1 MVKENDNMYNEL
13 EISREVID
21 LVNRCEDACKEEFKK
36 IDDRAFNNSL
46 KVLSSFHKNRI
57 NESHFNS
64 TTGYGYND
72 LGREAIEEVF
82 KDVLGAE
89 DALVRNQFVSGS
101 HALTVC
107 FFALL
112 RPGDVLLSV
121 CGKPYDTMDE
131 VIGIK
136 ENASSLMSFGVKY
149 EQIDLVN
156 DDFDYDKIGNYISTH
171 KVKVV
176 EIQRSK
182 GYSTRKSL
190 SIDKVKKCI
199 DLIKSIDESVIVMV
213 DNCYCEFVSD
223 VEPVDPSVGADIMVG
238 SLIKNLG
245 GGIAP
250 NGAYIAGRSDLI
262 NLCGERLTL
271 PGEGREVGPTLGIN
285 KQFLQG
291 IYMAPTVVASSLKTA
306 VLASKV
312 LEELGYDVEPKY
324 NDERVDIVQNII
336 FRDPKKL
343 IEYTR
348 GIQQASAID
357 SMALVEAS
365 DMPGYDDKI
374 IMASGSFTQ
383 GSSIELSCDGPM
395 REPYIAYMQG
405 GLTYN
410 YGKLGVMKAV
420 ERLLKCE

>member
-1 MVKENDNMYNEL
+1 MYQEL
-13 EISREVID
+13 GITEEIVELIETSEEEC
-21 LVNRCEDACKEEFKK
+21 LEEFKK
-36 IDDRAFNNSL
+36 IDDICMENSL
-46 KVLSSFHKNRI
+46 KVLASFHRNKI
-57 NESHFNS
+57 SESHFNS

-72 LGREAIEEVF
+72 IGRDAIEMVF
-82 KDVLGAE
+82 RDVLGAE

-101 HALTVC
+101 HALNVC

-112 RPGDVLLSV
+112 RPSDLLLSIS
-121 CGKPYDTMDE
+121 GKPYDTLDE

-149 EQIDLVN
+149 DQIELVD
-156 DDFDYDKIGNYISTH
+156 DDFDYERIKEYITNN

-182 GYSTRKSL
+182 GYSTRNSL
-190 SIDKVKKCI
+190 SIDKVAKVIK
-199 DLIKSIDESVIVMV
+199 LIKDIDKDVIIMV

-223 VEPVDPSVGADIMVG
+223 KEPVAVGADVMVG

-262 NLCGERLTL
+262 DLCGERLTL

-285 KQFLQG
+285 KQILQG
-291 IYMAPTVVASSLKTA
+291 VYMAPSVVAASLKTA
-306 VLASKV
+306 ILTSKV
-312 LEELGYDVEPKY
+312 MESLGYIVEPKY

-336 FRDPKKL
+336 FRDPNKL
-343 IEYTR
+343 IEFTR

-357 SMALVEAS
+357 SNALVEAS

-395 REPYIAYMQG
+395 REPYIGYMQG
-405 GLTYN
+405 SLTYP
-410 YGKLGVMKAV
+410 YGKLGLMKAL
-420 ERLLKCE
+420 ERMLHK

>member
-1 MVKENDNMYNEL
+1 MYQEL
-13 EISREVID
+13 GITEEIVELIETSEEEC
-21 LVNRCEDACKEEFKK
+21 LEEFKK
-36 IDDRAFNNSL
+36 IDDICMENSL
-46 KVLSSFHKNRI
+46 KVLASFHRNKI
-57 NESHFNS
+57 SESHFNS

-72 LGREAIEEVF
+72 IGRDAIEMVF
-82 KDVLGAE
+82 RDVLGAE

-101 HALTVC
+101 HALNVC

-112 RPGDVLLSV
+112 RPGDLLLSIS
-121 CGKPYDTMDE
+121 GKPYDTLDE

-149 EQIDLVN
+149 DQIELVD
-156 DDFDYDKIGNYISTH
+156 DDFDYERIKEYITNN

-190 SIDKVKKCI
+190 SIDKVAKVIK
-199 DLIKSIDESVIVMV
+199 LIKDIDKDVIIMV

-223 VEPVDPSVGADIMVG
+223 KEPVAVGADVMVG

-262 NLCGERLTL
+262 DLCGERLTL

-285 KQFLQG
+285 KQILQG
-291 IYMAPTVVASSLKTA
+291 VYMAPSVVAASLKTA
-306 VLASKV
+306 ILTSKV
-312 LEELGYDVEPKY
+312 MESLGYIVEPKY

-336 FRDPKKL
+336 FRDPNKL
-343 IEYTR
+343 IEFTR

-357 SMALVEAS
+357 SNALVEAS

-395 REPYIAYMQG
+395 REPYIGYMQG
-405 GLTYN
+405 SLTYP
-410 YGKLGVMKAV
+410 YGKLGLMKAL
-420 ERLLKCE
+420 ERMLHK